1 MELIFLMGLPG
12 AGKTYYANEYKRE
25 HENVI
30 IVSSD
35 DIRQELWGD
44 ANDQQN
50 PAAVFDEMHA
60 RTVAALKEDKTVIYD
75 ATNLV
80 AKTRKNTL
88 TKIRRELRAEAGE
101 FEAHLVFVSCSVS
114 ECKRRQQD
122 RERKVPDEVIDRMIR
137 QFHAPWFNEGWDVI
151 TRVEGGRPQNI
162 AKEHDR
168 LINESHDNYHH
179 EYSIGLHCTL
189 CASKMK
195 QLLADRSMNTMYK
208 LALIEA
214 AYQHDIGKKKTKA
227 FVNSKGEPDDQ
238 AHYYNHDN
246 VGAYLWLSG
255 NEAQYWSDGM
265 FFFIGVLI
273 QWHMQPYMM
282 RDNEAEF
289 GKWCEKHGFSG
300 DLFKSLWLL
309 HEADKA
315 AH

>member
-1 MELIFLMGLPG
+1 MKLIYLIGLPG
-12 AGKTYYANEYKRE
+12 SGKSYYANEYCKD
-25 HENVI
+25 HSGAV

-35 DIRQELWGD
+35 AIRQELWGD

-50 PAAVFDEMHA
+50 PAAVFDEMYA
-60 RTVAALKEDKTVIYD
+60 RTVAALKADKTVIYD

-88 TKIRRELRAEAGE
+88 TKLRRELRTEAGE
-101 FEAHLVFVSCSVS
+101 FEAHLVFVSCSIS
-114 ECKRRQQD
+114 ECKRRQQERD
-122 RERKVPDEVIDRMIR
+122 RKVPDEVIDRMAR
-137 QFHAPWFNEGWDVI
+137 QFQAPWYNEGWDVI

-195 QLLADRSMNTMYK
+195 QLLIDKSMNTMYK

-255 NEAQYWSDGM
+255 NEAQYWNEGM
-265 FFFIGVLI
+265 FFFIGLLI
-273 QWHMQPYMM
+273 QWHMQPYFVG
-282 RDNEAEF
+282 DDEVEF
-289 GKWCEKHGFSG
+289 GKWCERRGFYG
-300 DLFKSLWLL
+300 EVAECLWLL